1 MSKLSKPIFKVF
13 KLTVFFYFNLLS
25 IVQINAQS
33 FKGKPLSNLNL
44 GEISY
49 YDINQELL
57 DALRSRY
64 RLQKTPYYLA
74 KMSIGNFSASGVV
87 RQQVYI
93 NCGSQRVK
101 DKLFAKKKRLTKGKL
116 IAADTNGIYL
126 YQKSAK
132 KLGFVPY
139 SDIWY
144 IRTGNTLSD
153 KIIRDVV
160 LGAGLS
166 GVIGLSYGLYW
177 EDIFYSIYLGT
188 LGASTGALFSSFLAI
203 PEWIIHEL
211 QNASEDRKF
220 EIYYRRENQA
230 AYLNMLENDR
240 NRYGKRI
247 FYSEFPESTNPKIN
261 QDPAISAH
269 PSNKL
274 KPSGNTLNIINK
286 PHLGI
291 GLILD
296 SMTSISRSYAV
307 YELFQKKPMV
317 VNNDTL
323 FPVIVDYHFNSTF
336 AIRGYCS
343 PSSFKLKISKN
354 GSKFKEIETKNNWDS
369 VYNGIYRCLNEGVDV
384 LPKMKRITIKES
396 KMANVESPGNDFVKH
411 SIAGCFPGYLKI
423 NVPQHSIID
432 TFGRSDWGFI
442 PASNRKKK
450 VANISYYETN
460 NTYVTLKELYGKYHI
475 SDENALFFFRNWDVP
490 YKLRETVKPLV
501 FPLSSSLMPC
511 LSYLSLAKILQEDR
525 DFLASSN
532 ALQSCLMTSNKIIAS
547 SKEKALIRSI
557 AFAELGEVNLKIS
570 DSRSHVKELF
580 QLGSELNR
588 AYVISLK
595 ADTLQKKY
603 YKNIDEIREFSVDA
617 EKQAKIIRDEK
628 IAGMVGA
635 VGTLATMT
643 AVVASGA
650 PLVDN
655 ASSIIQSMSNQTI
668 ANFKNDLQAANEV
681 SNALEK
687 QFENIDEMVN
697 ANSFI
702 TDEDTKVDL
711 DKTFIAGEVGYYLS
725 TSPELVKNALYE
737 YAIDKKKLKYLLDD
751 FYKKGEPQLN
761 HIKELMMHF
770 SYIEKTILS
779 FEIRGKVLPKEVYSK
794 F

>member
-1 MSKLSKPIFKVF
+1 MSEFSKLLFRVLN
-13 KLTVFFYFNLLS
+13 LTVFFYFNLFCT
-25 IVQINAQS
+25 VQINAQS
-33 FKGKPLSNLNL
+33 LKGKRLSNSNL
-44 GEISY
+44 GKISY
-49 YDINQELL
+49 SDINQELL

-64 RLQKTPYYLA
+64 RLQKTPYCVA

-93 NCGSQRVK
+93 NYGSQRTK
-101 DKLFAKKKRLTKGKL
+101 DKEFAKKKRLTKGKL
-116 IAADTNGIYL
+116 IAADSNGIYL

-144 IRTGNTLSD
+144 IRRGNTLSD
-153 KIIRDVV
+153 KIIRDIV
-160 LGAGLS
+160 LSATAGGA
-166 GVIGLSYGLYW
+166 IGIAQGIIW
-177 EDIFYSIYLGT
+177 EDAFYSIYF
-188 LGASTGALFSSFLAI
+188 GAIYSTAAAFISPFLAI
-203 PEWIIHEL
+203 PEWIVHEI
-211 QNASEDRKF
+211 QNTAKDRKF
-220 EIYYRRENQA
+220 GIYYQKENQT
-230 AYLNMLENDR
+230 AYLKMLESDST
-240 NRYGKRI
+240 RYGKRI
-247 FYSEFPESTNPKIN
+247 FYSEFPESTNPTIN
-261 QDPAISAH
+261 QNQPAISAE
-269 PSNKL
+269 PQNKL
-274 KPSGNTLNIINK
+274 KPAKNTLNIPDI

-296 SMTSISRSYAV
+296 SMTSISRSYAI

-323 FPVIVDYHFNSTF
+323 FPVIVDYHFNSTYS
-336 AIRGYCS
+336 IRGICS

-369 VYNGIYRCLNEGVDV
+369 VYNGIYRCLNEGVNV
-384 LPKMKRITIKES
+384 LPKMKRITIKEG
-396 KMANVESPGNDFVKH
+396 KMANVESPGNDFVNVKH

-423 NVPQHSIID
+423 NVPEHTIID
-432 TFGRSDWGFI
+432 TFR
-442 PASNRKKK
+442 K

-460 NTYVTLKELYGKYHI
+460 SPYVTLKELYGKYHI
-475 SDENALFFFRNWDVP
+475 SDEDYLFFFRRYEVP
-490 YKLRETVKPLV
+490 YDLRETVKPLV

-580 QLGSELNR
+580 QLGSDLNT

-603 YKNIDEIREFSVDA
+603 YKNIVKIRKFSVDA
-617 EKQAKIIRDEK
+617 EEKAKIIRDEK
-628 IAGMVGA
+628 IAGAIIA

-643 AVVASGA
+643 TVVASGA
-650 PLVDN
+650 AVN
-655 ASSIIQSMSNQTI
+655 NTAIQSMSNQTI
-668 ANFKNDLQAANEV
+668 ANYKNDLQAANEV

-687 QFENIDEMVN
+687 QFENIDKMVN